1 MNISPDSVVG
11 RRLLGFGV
19 TEEELAATRVF
30 QWDVQPGA
38 AGTSPLSGETATILA
53 KGRYL
58 PLDSRGQLRDGRHV
72 ALLLHEFCHVRQI
85 REWGALRYLGKHIAA
100 RIQTRSILARDSDVE
115 RPCYEAQRRA
125 LAEYEDS

>member
-1 MNISPDSVVG
+1 MKISPDSGVG

-19 TEEELAATRVF
+19 TEEEIAATHVF
-30 QWDVQPGA
+30 CWDMQVGA
-38 AGTSPLSGETATILA
+38 AVTLPLPNGAAVVLA
-53 KGRYL
+53 KDRYL
-58 PLDSRGQLRDGRHV
+58 PQDPTGRLQDGRHV
-72 ALLLHEFCHVRQI
+72 ALLRHEFCHVRQI
-85 REWGALRYLGKHIAA
+85 REWGVLTYLGKHIAA

>member
-1 MNISPDSVVG
+1 MKISPDSVVG

-19 TEEELAATRVF
+19 TEEELAATGVF

-38 AGTSPLSGETATILA
+38 AGTFPLSGESAVILA

-72 ALLLHEFCHVRQI
+72 ALLRHEFCHVRQI
-85 REWGALRYLGKHIAA
+85 REWGALSYLGKHIAA

-115 RPCYEAQRRA
+115 RPCYEAQYRA
-125 LAEYEDS
+125 QAEYEDS